1 MMKKLII
8 VVFVVL
14 LVVSTISAPLIT
26 GKLVRVDKSRK
37 IQDKGSERVE
47 ITIRQYNGEGMVK
60 EIKKRIPSDLAE
72 EIASS
77 FRKKDSRE
85 IMDLLKKH
93 GLLPRNQSLDEMKKR
108 AFEIV
113 KKYNLFDK
121 KLMKRLE
128 FLSNHNHTRIKLFI
142 LSNMMVIFMDPVP
155 IGSFLPMGL
164 SLITSLLNTAGIFTG
179 IFYPSVDL
187 LDFIFIIPTGYPFD
201 EWLGY
206 EISEEWST
214 GEHDIG
220 GTCSWFLTWGFVGV
234 ALYMPYVG
242 GFLAGIFPL
251 AIAFLTPFHL
261 PDP

>member
-1 MMKKLII
+1 MKNKLAMIL
-8 VVFVVL
+8 FTVL
-14 LVVSTISAPLIT
+14 LLIFIAFIPVIT
-26 GKLVRVDKSRK
+26 GKLLIVEKSREN
-37 IQDKGSERVE
+37 IEQDSKTVE
-47 ITIRQYNGEGMVK
+47 ITIRQYNGEGMVE
-60 EIKKRIPSDLAE
+60 EIKKRIPLNLAE

-77 FRKKDSRE
+77 FQKKDSRE
-85 IMDLLKKH
+85 VMELLKKH
-93 GLLPRNQSLDEMKKR
+93 GLIPRNRSLDGMKKR

-179 IFYPSVDL
+179 VFYPSVDL
-187 LDFIFIIPTGYPFD
+187 LDFIFIIPTGHPFD

-251 AIAFLTPFHL
+251 AIAFLTPFHF
-261 PDP
+261 PDY